1 MRKTI
6 LFCFVLITATLLCTA
21 SFAAEDRVGFI
32 DAQRALVAH
41 PKYEQSQKQLNDF
54 VEKTTNEAK
63 KLAETKQ
70 NEQERLA
77 VIENARWAC
86 GDEEMRVMNP
96 ITADINGIIEK
107 VAKTKG
113 VTVVLNK
120 MLIYFGGV
128 DITEDVVKGLKE
140 LKF

>member
-1 MRKTI
+1 MKKTI
-6 LFCFVLITATLLCTA
+6 LFCFVLLATMLLCTA
-21 SFAAEDRVGFI
+21 SFAAEDKVGFI

-54 VEKTTNEAK
+54 VQKRTDEAK
-63 KLAETKQ
+63 ELAEKEKDQ
-70 NEQERLA
+70 
-77 VIENARWAC
+77 NARMAIIESARWEC
-86 GDEEMRVMNP
+86 GDEEMRIMNP
-96 ITADINGIIEK
+96 ITADINGVIEK

-128 DITEDVVKGLKE
+128 DLTDDVVKGLKE